1 MRPTTHLP
9 SASLF
14 AWLALLV
21 PLVVADDSGCTM
33 SAGSDLMNCLG
44 TWASSPPV
52 LSATGLAVGPS
63 AEDLCRQYSQMADCW
78 AAGTYCAE
86 WLPIRTAADKFCAL
100 AQADYIG
107 SSASAVPSSALS
119 SVEAEASRVVTS
131 IWNNDSG
138 SSVPSITNDLETRS
152 RPSATHAE
160 SAPVQTGT
168 AATAAPSASASGIVG
183 GGQGGSS
190 GAANLGRSAAAVVL
204 TLAAGAGVLAL

>member
-1 MRPTTHLP
+1 MRLTAHRSSTSLV
-9 SASLF
+9 ASL
-14 AWLALLV
+14 ALVLV
-21 PLVVADDSGCTM
+21 PLVAADDDSGCTM

-44 TWASSPPV
+44 TWASMPPV

-86 WLPIRTAADKFCAL
+86 WLPVRTAADKFCAL
-100 AQADYIG
+100 AQADNIG
-107 SSASAVPSSALS
+107 SSASLVPSSALS

-152 RPSATHAE
+152 RPTATHAE
-160 SAPVQTGT
+160 TAPAQTGT
-168 AATAAPSASASGIVG
+168 AATVAPSASASG
-183 GGQGGSS
+183 SH
-190 GAANLGRSAAAVVL
+190 A
-204 TLAAGAGVLAL
+204 

>member
-1 MRPTTHLP
+1 MRLSTHL
-9 SASLF
+9 ASVS
-14 AWLALLV
+14 LV
-21 PLVVADDSGCTM
+21 VSLGVLVAPLVAADDDSGCTM

-44 TWASSPPV
+44 TWASMPPV

-100 AQADYIG
+100 AQADNIG

-152 RPSATHAE
+152 RPSATRAE
-160 SAPVQTGT
+160 TAPVQTGT
-168 AATAAPSASASGIVG
+168 AATAAPSTSASGSVG
-183 GGQGGSS
+183 GGGGGSS
-190 GAANLGRSAAAVVL
+190 GAANLGRSMAAVVL
-204 TLAAGAGVLAL
+204 VVAAAVLAM